1 MSTRDGNRIQNA
13 GGRSFGFLRGPTK
26 AVFCLLSSVFCFLAL
41 VSPVT
46 AQMGGPRSDS
56 PMYSSRPYREPA
68 PVGLPTALKDVGI
81 DQKLNE
87 QLPLDLVFQNERG
100 EQVKLGDY
108 FGKKPVVLS
117 LVYYD
122 CPMLCN
128 QVLNGMISAFKV
140 MAFSPGQEFDVV
152 TVSFDTRESSKQAAA
167 KKKTYVGY
175 LPEAKRAEA
184 NSGWHFLT
192 GDEKNVKAL
201 TEAIGFRYRFDE
213 VTNQFAH
220 GSAIYVTTPEGKLA
234 RYFYGIEY
242 APRDLRLG
250 LIEAAEN
257 KIGTPM
263 DQLLLY
269 CYHYD
274 PTTGK
279 YGAAVINLIRLG
291 GVFTLIA
298 VAGLFLFMRRRN
310 SQRVQTPVGGT
321 V

>member
-1 MSTRDGNRIQNA
+1 MK
-13 GGRSFGFLRGPTK
+13 FLLYKKRFVGLLL
-26 AVFCLLSSVFCFLAL
+26 VFVVATFASMAQ
-41 VSPVT
+41 
-46 AQMGGPRSDS
+46 AQMGGPRSGS
-56 PMYSSRPYREPA
+56 PMYSSRPYSPSA
-68 PVGLPTALKDVGI
+68 PKGLPAALKDVGI

-87 QLPLDLVFQNERG
+87 QLPLDLVLHDETGR
-100 EQVKLGDY
+100 QVMLGDY

-128 QVLNGMISAFKV
+128 QVLNGMITSFRVLAFK
-140 MAFSPGQEFDVV
+140 PGEEFEVV
-152 TVSFDTRESSKQAAA
+152 TVSFDSKENAAQAAA
-167 KKKTYVGY
+167 KKKTYIGY
-175 LPEAKRAEA
+175 LPEAKRASA
-184 NSGWHFLT
+184 TVGWHFLT
-192 GDEKNVKAL
+192 GDEENIRKL
-201 TEAIGFRYRFDE
+201 TEAIGFRFSFDE
-213 VTNQFAH
+213 ATNQFAH
-220 GSAIYVTTPEGKLA
+220 GSAIYVATPQGKLA

-279 YGAAVINLIRLG
+279 YGAAVINLIRAG
-291 GVFTLIA
+291 GVLTLLGI
-298 VAGLFLFMRRRN
+298 AGLFIFMRRRN
-310 SQRVQTPVGGT
+310 ASRMQLRVGGAH
-321 V
+321 

>member
-1 MSTRDGNRIQNA
+1 MK
-13 GGRSFGFLRGPTK
+13 FLLYKKRFVGLLL
-26 AVFCLLSSVFCFLAL
+26 VFVVATFVSVAQ
-41 VSPVT
+41 
-46 AQMGGPRSDS
+46 AQMGGPRSGS
-56 PMYSSRPYREPA
+56 PMYSSRPYSPSA
-68 PVGLPTALKDVGI
+68 PKGLPAALKDVGI

-87 QLPLDLVFQNERG
+87 QLPLDLVLHDETGR
-100 EQVKLGDY
+100 QVMLGDY

-128 QVLNGMISAFKV
+128 QVLNGMITSFRVLAFK
-140 MAFSPGQEFDVV
+140 PGEEFEVV
-152 TVSFDTRESSKQAAA
+152 TVSFDSKENAAQAAA
-167 KKKTYVGY
+167 KKETYIGY
-175 LPEAKRAEA
+175 LPEAKRASA
-184 NSGWHFLT
+184 TAGWHFLT
-192 GDEKNVKAL
+192 GDEENVRKL
-201 TEAIGFRYRFDE
+201 TEAIGFRFSFDE
-213 VTNQFAH
+213 ATNQFAH
-220 GSAIYVTTPEGKLA
+220 GSAIYVATPQGKLA

-279 YGAAVINLIRLG
+279 YGAAVINLIRAG
-291 GVFTLIA
+291 GVLTLLGI
-298 VAGLFLFMRRRN
+298 AGLFIFMRRRN
-310 SQRVQTPVGGT
+310 ASRMQLRVGGAH
-321 V
+321 

>member
-1 MSTRDGNRIQNA
+1 MLCNWFRKR
-13 GGRSFGFLRGPTK
+13 FGLVGLAHLLIAFGI
-26 AVFCLLSSVFCFLAL
+26 VFILKDAAF
-41 VSPVT
+41 
-46 AQMGGPRSDS
+46 AQMGGPRRDS
-56 PMYSSRPYREPA
+56 PMYSSRPYSPSA
-68 PVGLPTALKDVGI
+68 PVGLPAALKEVGI
-81 DQKLNE
+81 DQKLNG

-128 QVLNGMISAFKV
+128 QVLNGMISSFKV

-152 TVSFDTRESSKQAAA
+152 TVSFDSRETSAQAAA
-167 KKKTYVGY
+167 KKKTYVNY
-175 LPEAKRAEA
+175 LPAAKREGA
-184 NSGWHFLT
+184 NNGWHFLT
-192 GDEKNVKAL
+192 GDEKSIQTL
-201 TEAIGFRYRFDE
+201 SEAIGFRFKFDQ

-220 GSAIYVTTPEGKLA
+220 ASAIYVATPEGKLA

-274 PTTGK
+274 PATGK

-291 GVFTLIA
+291 GVLTLIA
-298 VAGLFLFMRRRN
+298 VAGLFWFMRRRN
-310 SQRVQTPVGGT
+310 LQRMQSPVGGT

>member
-1 MSTRDGNRIQNA
+1 MK
-13 GGRSFGFLRGPTK
+13 FLLYKKRFVGLLL
-26 AVFCLLSSVFCFLAL
+26 VFVVATFVSVAQ
-41 VSPVT
+41 
-46 AQMGGPRSDS
+46 AQMGGPRSGS
-56 PMYSSRPYREPA
+56 PMYSSRPYSPSA
-68 PVGLPTALKDVGI
+68 PKGLPAALKDVGI

-87 QLPLDLVFQNERG
+87 QLPLDLVLHDETGR
-100 EQVKLGDY
+100 QVMLGDY

-128 QVLNGMISAFKV
+128 QVLNGMITSFRVLAFK
-140 MAFSPGQEFDVV
+140 PGEEFEVV
-152 TVSFDTRESSKQAAA
+152 TVSFDSKENAAQAAA
-167 KKKTYVGY
+167 KKKTYIGY
-175 LPEAKRAEA
+175 LPEAKRASA
-184 NSGWHFLT
+184 TAGWHFLT
-192 GDEKNVKAL
+192 GDEENVRKL
-201 TEAIGFRYRFDE
+201 TEAIGFRFSFDE
-213 VTNQFAH
+213 ATNQFAH
-220 GSAIYVTTPEGKLA
+220 GSAIYVATPQGKLA

-279 YGAAVINLIRLG
+279 YGAAVINLIRAG
-291 GVFTLIA
+291 GVLTLLGI
-298 VAGLFLFMRRRN
+298 AGLFIFMRRRN
-310 SQRVQTPVGGT
+310 ASRMQLRVGGAH
-321 V
+321 

>member
-1 MSTRDGNRIQNA
+1 M
-13 GGRSFGFLRGPTK
+13 
-26 AVFCLLSSVFCFLAL
+26 
-41 VSPVT
+41 
-46 AQMGGPRSDS
+46 
-56 PMYSSRPYREPA
+56 
-68 PVGLPTALKDVGI
+68 
-81 DQKLNE
+81 
-87 QLPLDLVFQNERG
+87 DLVFQNENG

-152 TVSFDTRESSKQAAA
+152 TVSFDTRETAAQAAS
-167 KKKTYVGY
+167 KKRTYVGY
-175 LPEAKRAEA
+175 LPQAKRAGA

-201 TEAIGFRYRFDE
+201 TEAVGFRYRFDE

-220 GSAIYVTTPEGKLA
+220 ASAIYVATPEGKLA

-263 DQLLLY
+263 DQILLY

-274 PTTGK
+274 PATGK

-291 GVFTLIA
+291 GVLTLIA
-298 VAGLFLFMRRRN
+298 VGIMFWLMRRRN
-310 SQRVQTPVGGT
+310 TQRLHSPVGGT